1 MRLEAEIKDNKFIFA
16 YQVGSSCHNLSME
29 ICTDTLVAFTN
40 IINICGKA
48 VEANT
53 EKKMRELIMKGN
65 TTKDER

>member
-1 MRLEAEIKDNKFIFA
+1 MRLEAEIKDNKFIFS
-16 YQVGSSCHNLSME
+16 YQISSSCHNLSME

-40 IINICGKA
+40 IIKICGQA

-65 TTKDER
+65 SQSSEK